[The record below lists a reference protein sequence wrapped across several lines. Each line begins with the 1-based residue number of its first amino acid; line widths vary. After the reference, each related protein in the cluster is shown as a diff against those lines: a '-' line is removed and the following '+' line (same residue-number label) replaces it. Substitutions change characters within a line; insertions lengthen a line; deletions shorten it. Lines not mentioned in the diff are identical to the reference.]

1 MPESKTKIRPQQSC
15 LRCRE
20 RKVKCDRSI
29 PCHACIIRGIEAE
42 CTYLTTPEDRE
53 HIGQAEIIERL
64 RREVAQLRTQLSQG
78 PRPRS
83 RPRELSAERVGR
95 EHDRIVRSS
104 GYAGLGKGM
113 VSDVG
118 GVIGYAS
125 AGGAGT
131 EMTEGSWDGSSPSS
145 SAMTHSLSV
154 NSPDSTGSG
163 TASHTQSIYQGSTF
177 GTNTEDITTTTGTA
191 FIGASKF
198 FFSFMIETFQVP
210 QVGSL
215 FAIVCADGG
224 IDFVEDTNLAHCQGG
239 IPAFAPGE
247 LPASI
252 SMQNLQPVGIASQMY
267 QGDGPH
273 YAEDWGNAP
282 YMQDYASYIPEVPAP
297 HTNPVYEPQLYQ
309 HPQWGHGHQF
319 MPAHQYPD
327 SYSHSSSIGAFTANQ
342 DPLNV
347 SQPLQ
352 SPQFLT
358 HESLSQHP
366 SISIPNSWTGKGKKE
381 LLETIL
387 ETIGSC
393 DEERVDQVVQVVRAS
408 ATPEEAVSGIC
419 HVLGIGSGR

>member
-83 RPRELSAERVGR
+83 RPRELSAERPGR
-95 EHDRIVRSS
+95 EHDRIERPS
-104 GYAGLGKGM
+104 GYAGSGKGF

-118 GVIGYAS
+118 GVVGYAG

-163 TASHTQSIYQGSTF
+163 TASHTQSIVYQGSTF
-177 GTNTEDITTTTGTA
+177 GTNIEDITITTGAA
-191 FIGASKF
+191 FIGAN
-198 FFSFMIETFQVP
+198 
-210 QVGSL
+210 
-215 FAIVCADGG
+215 
-224 IDFVEDTNLAHCQGG
+224 FVEDANLAHCQGG
-239 IPAFAPGE
+239 IPAFAQGE
-247 LPASI
+247 IPASI
-252 SMQNLQPVGIASQMY
+252 PLQNLQPAGIASQMY
-267 QGDGPH
+267 QGDSPH

-309 HPQWGHGHQF
+309 HPQWGHGPQF
-319 MPAHQYPD
+319 VPTHQYPD
-327 SYSHSSSIGAFTANQ
+327 SYSHSSSIGAFTANL

-347 SQPLQ
+347 SQPLR
-352 SPQFLT
+352 SPQFPT
-358 HESLSQHP
+358 HESLLQHP
-366 SISIPNSWTGKGKKE
+366 SIAIPNSWTGKGKKE